1 MLTESDIPVS
11 VLLNLLDLLLKRYK
25 MHGKTSILSLL
36 ATSLIFLNSFNKIL
50 NLLKK
55 MDLCLF
61 VLLLYI
67 PVNS

>member
-1 MLTESDIPVS
+1 MLTESDIRAS
-11 VLLNLLDLLLKRYK
+11 VLLNLLDLLLKRDK

-36 ATSLIFLNSFNKIL
+36 ATSLIFPNSFNKIL